1 MTFTTQQAN
10 FTAELQQVAA
20 ETLILRDKLENLS
33 ARWVQNDF
41 FNEMDEVE
49 VAAGV
54 PGITKGEIIE
64 AINAINAVLTALGDN
79 STGQAVN
86 LIKMKV

>member
-10 FTAELQQVAA
+10 FVAELQTYASAQLA
-20 ETLILRDKLENLS
+20 LRDIAENLS

-49 VAAGV
+49 VAAGTNGV
-54 PGITKGEIIE
+54 SKGEIIE

-86 LIKMKV
+86 LIKLKV